1 MRDMKT
7 WMIAGALLLALAPAA
22 SAQAKKTFGPGQG
35 IEWQGDWEAAVKEAT
50 ARNVPIVLTIHKDL
64 CPRCKAMEEGT
75 LRNAKVIELSKT
87 FVNVVAHKDTE
98 HGSTETLVGRE
109 KVKLCNDYGT
119 IPCEAHV
126 KAWSAVGH
134 FINGSFGT
142 PTTIFCDPAGKELFR
157 TEGDPGA
164 GDMAKKMTEALAKV
178 DGEKIPST
186 TWTQATQ
193 LQADAQAAFDK
204 GDVRKAIELWT
215 KIAKLKGNSF
225 RTLALEGY
233 KKAGDK
239 GAEALKAAL
248 AIDNV
253 ADRKTELRKIA
264 DDYKGLNVSADAR
277 KELEALK

>member
-1 MRDMKT
+1 
-7 WMIAGALLLALAPAA
+7 
-22 SAQAKKTFGPGQG
+22 
-35 IEWQGDWEAAVKEAT
+35 
-50 ARNVPIVLTIHKDL
+50 
-64 CPRCKAMEEGT
+64 
-75 LRNAKVIELSKT
+75 
-87 FVNVVAHKDTE
+87 
-98 HGSTETLVGRE
+98 
-109 KVKLCNDYGT
+109 VKLCNDYGT

-126 KAWSAVGH
+126 KAWGAVGH

-253 ADRKTELRKIA
+253 ADRKTELRKIVE
-264 DDYKGLNVSADAR
+264 DYKSLNVSAYAQ